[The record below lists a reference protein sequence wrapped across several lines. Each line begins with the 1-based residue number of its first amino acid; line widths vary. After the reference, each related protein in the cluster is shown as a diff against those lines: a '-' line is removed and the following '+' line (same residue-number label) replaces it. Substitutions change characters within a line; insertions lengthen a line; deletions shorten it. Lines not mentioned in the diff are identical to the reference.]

1 MALSSN
7 SVQKAWH
14 ILNAI
19 NPKANNSFI
28 ESYDE
33 DDPLKENS
41 IIGISP
47 KSDGGWENV
56 FINVKDITPVQEAIF
71 ELRKS
76 EVFNSSFKKNEGNG
90 ITRIGWF

>member
-7 SVQKAWH
+7 SVQKAWS
-14 ILNAI
+14 ILNTI

-33 DDPLKENS
+33 ENPLKEDA

-56 FINVKDITPVQEAIF
+56 FINVKDITPEQEAIF
-71 ELRKS
+71 EQRKS
-76 EVFNSSFKKNEGNG
+76 EVFNSSFKRNEENG
-90 ITRIGWF
+90 ITRLGWF